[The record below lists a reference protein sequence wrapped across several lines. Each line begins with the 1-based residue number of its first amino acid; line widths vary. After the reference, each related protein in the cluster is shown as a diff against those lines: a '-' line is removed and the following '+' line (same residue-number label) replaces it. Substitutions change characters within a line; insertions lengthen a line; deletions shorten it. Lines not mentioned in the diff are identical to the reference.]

1 MPVDPD
7 QPDLVR
13 EALLGADT
21 LDSRDI
27 RVETDDDVIV
37 LRGSVASH
45 EEATAAAMIAE
56 RHADAVRNES
66 SVDRNLREVTDM
78 AQDQPVAQ
86 PNRAVPGSSF
96 AALEEPD
103 DLVTDLQ
110 ESLTENVPWDPPHEA
125 VQVPTR
131 AEERGLVDRSP
142 SDGPE
147 DDVLDQTGENAA
159 KSLPDLSPEELARAA
174 HPQPKDQETD
184 PS

>member
-7 QPDLVR
+7 QPDIVR
-13 EALLGADT
+13 EALLGADS
-21 LDSRDI
+21 LDSRGI
-27 RVETDDDVIV
+27 RVEADDDVIV

-56 RHADAVRNES
+56 RHADVVRNEI

-78 AQDQPVAQ
+78 AQDQPVAE
-86 PNRAVPGSSF
+86 PNREAAGSSF
-96 AALEEPD
+96 GGVSEPD
-103 DLVTDLQ
+103 DLVTDMQ

-131 AEERGLVDRSP
+131 AEARGLVDRSP
-142 SDGPE
+142 GDEAGDDILDGAA
-147 DDVLDQTGENAA
+147 DAGA

-174 HPQPKDQETD
+174 HPQPRDEETN
-184 PS
+184 S

>member
-13 EALLGADT
+13 EALEGADS
-21 LDSRDI
+21 LDSRGI
-27 RVETDDDVIV
+27 RVETDDEVIV

-56 RHADAVRNES
+56 RHADAVRNEI

-86 PNRAVPGSSF
+86 PNRDAPGSSF
-96 AALEEPD
+96 AAIEEPD
-103 DLVTDLQ
+103 DLVTDMQ
-110 ESLTENVPWDPPHEA
+110 ESLTENVPWDPPHEP

-142 SDGPE
+142 G
-147 DDVLDQTGENAA
+147 DDAGDDPIDNDTATA

-174 HPQPKDQETD
+174 NPQPRDQETD